1 MDGFIGDRAVITG
14 GSMAGL
20 FAARVLSDVYREVIV
35 IDRDRIRGVK
45 EARPSVP
52 HAYHAHALV
61 ARGQQ
66 IIEEFFPGF
75 AEELADAGV
84 PVGDIG
90 ANMRWVFD
98 GKQLAQTNADL
109 VMLASPRLILEYH
122 VRERVLAIPNV
133 RLVEECDVLGWTS
146 TPDRTRVTGV
156 RARRRAEGSTE
167 EIFEADFVLEAGGR
181 GSRAG
186 VWLEEL
192 GYSRP
197 EEEKVAIGLAYVTRH
212 FRLPEGLFG
221 DDIAILSAPTPDH
234 PRGAILAREG
244 PLPDG
249 GERYLLSLNGFSGNN
264 PPTDPEAYL
273 EYARSLP
280 IPDIYEAIR
289 DAEPLDPIRK
299 HGFPASLRRHYE
311 RLDRFPDGLLVMGD
325 AVCSFNPIYAQG
337 MTVASIEASTLKRH
351 LRKGAVPTAKAFYR
365 DISKVI
371 DTAWDFTVTADLA
384 HPVVEGRRSAKV
396 KFLNSYIA
404 KFNAAAVHDAAL
416 TTAFLRVAG
425 FIDTPPA
432 LMRPGTLMRVWRGRR
447 RAAAAA
453 SVGAGAPGVEQVP
466 AGAGEKAGSGRVG

>member
-1 MDGFIGDRAVITG
+1 
-14 GSMAGL
+14 MAGL
-20 FAARVLSDVYREVIV
+20 FAARVLSDVYREVVV
-35 IDRDRIRGVK
+35 IERDRIRGVK
-45 EARPSVP
+45 EMRPSVP

-66 IIEEFFPGF
+66 IIEDFFPGF
-75 AEELADAGV
+75 TSELAEAGV

-98 GKQLAQTNADL
+98 GKQFAQTEADL
-109 VMLASPRLILEYH
+109 VLLASPRLILEYH

-133 RLVEECDVLGWTS
+133 HLVEECDVLGWTAAD
-146 TPDRTRVTGV
+146 DRTRVTGV
-156 RARRRAEGSTE
+156 RAKRRAEGNIE
-167 EIFEADFVLEAGGR
+167 EVFEADLVLDAGGR
-181 GSRAG
+181 GSRAA
-186 VWLEEL
+186 VWLEQL

-212 FRLPEGLFG
+212 WRLPEGFLG
-221 DDIAILSAPTPDH
+221 DDIAILSAPTPDF

-244 PLPDG
+244 LLPDG

-264 PPTDPEAYL
+264 PPTDPDAYL
-273 EYARSLP
+273 EYARLLP
-280 IPDIYEAIR
+280 IPEIYEAIR

-337 MTVASIEASTLKRH
+337 MTVASIEAHALREH
-351 LRKGAVPTAKAFYR
+351 LRRGSVPTAKAFYR
-365 DISKVI
+365 DISRVI

-384 HPVVEGRRSAKV
+384 HPVVEGRRTAKV
-396 KFLNSYIA
+396 KLLNAYLA
-404 KFNAAAVHDAAL
+404 KFNAAAVYDSAL

-425 FIDTPPA
+425 FIDTPPS
-432 LMRPGTLMRVWRGRR
+432 LMRPGTLMRVWRGGRK
-447 RAAAAA
+447 AMA
-453 SVGAGAPGVEQVP
+453 SRGTGTHGVERVE
-466 AGAGEKAGSGRVG
+466 ATGGRAS